1 MSWNLNRNLS
11 GNLSRKAI
19 SATTVFLLTGCL
31 VTKAD
36 LKEGR
41 GEGESRRSNQ
51 AQVTSMQAAKAE
63 ETSRN
68 ADLEAS
74 LREMSGRIDVL
85 ENRAGQSDQG
95 QGRSIQQ
102 LEMQVGELTKK
113 NALLQEE
120 MGKMEAQIQ
129 ALSEQ
134 VAASA
139 QATAARAQQERDEKP
154 AVAGKAADKLALF
167 EAGEEH
173 FQKKEWRK
181 AILNY
186 QKYRDSQPKGKKFPE
201 ATYKMGVCFQELGMK
216 DEAKTFYDEL
226 VAKFPSSAEAR
237 RARIRLKKLK

>member
-1 MSWNLNRNLS
+1 MSKKVICAL
-11 GNLSRKAI
+11 
-19 SATTVFLLTGCL
+19 TVFLTTGCL

-51 AQVTSMQAAKAE
+51 TQVTNMQIAKAE

-68 ADLEAS
+68 ADLESS
-74 LREMSGRIDVL
+74 LREMSGRIEVL
-85 ENRAGQSDQG
+85 ENKAGQSDQG
-95 QGRSIQQ
+95 QARNLQQ
-102 LEMQVGELTKK
+102 LETQVSDLTKK

-120 MGKMEAQIQ
+120 MGKMETQIQ

-139 QATAARAQQERDEKP
+139 QAKAHAEEKP
-154 AVAGKAADKLALF
+154 AAAAKGGTALF
-167 EAGEEH
+167 DAGEDH
-173 FQKKEWRK
+173 FAKKEWRK

-186 QKYRDSQPKGKKFPE
+186 QKYREQQPKGKKFPE

-216 DEAKTFYDEL
+216 DESKTFYDEL
-226 VAKFPSSAEAR
+226 IGKFPSSPEAR